1 MKVSTHPLGTLIE
14 TAAGFIKAAADR
26 VTASNDEEGVYIAL
40 KNLRFSLPPK
50 KDGAQ

>member
-1 MKVSTHPLGTLIE
+1 MDNAPEEV
-14 TAAGFIKAAADR
+14 KAAADR